1 MDTEKVQSVQME
13 FNSIDDLIRDER
25 DQTEIVEG
33 DSPRQHDSDQPGG
46 SKLKYSIDDIPPWY
60 ACLLFGLQQHLTMFS
75 SALVFPF
82 IMANMYCV
90 PDDEK
95 STVIAQLF
103 SSIVLIESV
112 GTFLQSTFG
121 TRLPIIQGIANA
133 LYVPAS
139 VIMSTQP
146 WKCPDPE
153 TEPGLNNTMN
163 STLEYEISYGERIRE
178 IQGATLV
185 AACFQMLLGLSGVM
199 GFVIRYVGPLTVAPT
214 ITLIG
219 LSIYPVSLVNIKNHW
234 GIAFLSMALTTIFS
248 QYLHKVKV
256 PYPWCTPKTQR
267 KCFVDGAKIFALFPV
282 LLSVLISWFVCHILT
297 ITDVFPDDPKDP
309 AFQARTDRNA
319 ESIASIP
326 WIWFPRP
333 FRWGLPTVSVAAVI
347 GLCAGSVASIIE
359 SMGDYYACAAM
370 SGAPS
375 PPGHAINRGIS
386 MEGFA
391 CLLAGMWGSLGVTS
405 YSGNVGA
412 IAITK
417 VGSRRVIQWTSAL
430 LFVFAVVG
438 KIGAVVASLPTPII
452 GGVMWVLSGI
462 TLAIGVS
469 NLRHTDMTST
479 RNLFIFGVAVVSGI
493 MIPDYLNSEPGII
506 QTGSFEAD
514 QVLEIIMKTG
524 MLIAGFVGFVLDN
537 TVPGTAKER
546 GLLTW
551 QRTDDV
557 QDAGRKLEAES
568 YDLPF
573 GMSRVRGWKWTRYI
587 PVCPTFGKKEE

>member
-1 MDTEKVQSVQME
+1 MIYHHGM
-13 FNSIDDLIRDER
+13 RAYY
-25 DQTEIVEG
+25 
-33 DSPRQHDSDQPGG
+33 SD
-46 SKLKYSIDDIPPWY
+46 
-60 ACLLFGLQQHLTMFS
+60 F
-75 SALVFPF
+75 
-82 IMANMYCV
+82 
-90 PDDEK
+90 
-95 STVIAQLF
+95 
-103 SSIVLIESV
+103 
-112 GTFLQSTFG
+112 
-121 TRLPIIQGIANA
+121 RLPIIQGIAGA

-153 TEPGLNNTMN
+153 TEPDLNNTVN
-163 STLEYEISYGERIRE
+163 STVEYEITYSDRIRE

-185 AACFQMLLGLSGVM
+185 AACFQMLLGFSGVM
-199 GFVIRYVGPLTVAPT
+199 SFVIRYVGPLTVGPT

-219 LSIYPVSLVNIKNHW
+219 LYLYPISLTYIKIHW
-234 GIAFLSMALTTIFS
+234 GIAVLSMALTTIFS
-248 QYLHKVKV
+248 QYLRKVKV
-256 PYPWCTPKTQR
+256 PYPRCTCKPQR
-267 KCFVDGAKIFALFPV
+267 KCSLDGANIFALFPV
-282 LLSVLISWFVCHILT
+282 LLSVLISWLVCYILT
-297 ITDVFPDDPKDP
+297 ITDVFPYDPTDP
-309 AFQARTDRNA
+309 AFEARTDRNA

-326 WIWFPRP
+326 WIWFPLP

-347 GLCAGSVASIIE
+347 GLCVGSVASVIE
-359 SMGDYYACAAM
+359 SMGDYYACAAI
-370 SGAPS
+370 SGAPT

-405 YSGNVGA
+405 YSANIAA

-430 LFVFAVVG
+430 LFAFAVVG

-452 GGVMWVLSGI
+452 GGVMWVSSGLI
-462 TLAIGVS
+462 VAIGVS

-493 MIPDYLNSEPGII
+493 MLPEYLNSEPGII

-514 QVLEIIMKTG
+514 QVLETILKTG
-524 MLIAGFVGFVLDN
+524 MLIAGVIGFVLDN

-551 QRTDDV
+551 KSI
-557 QDAGRKLEAES
+557 DAGRKFAAES

-587 PVCPTFGKKEE
+587 PICPTFAKKEE